1 MSQIE
6 NDQLR
11 NNGRRPLETIPDTEV
26 IPKAQHRQFSAEYKR
41 CILQEYEACSEP
53 RQKGALL
60 RREGL
65 YSSHITAWRRQ
76 RERSEL
82 EGLTPQKRGPKA
94 DPQAAEIAR
103 LKRENER
110 LRKRLEQA
118 ELIIEFQKKVSQML
132 SLPVEESEQD
142 EAS

>member
-11 NNGRRPLETIPDTEV
+11 NNGKRPLETIPDTEV
-26 IPKAQHRQFSAEYKR
+26 IPKAQHRQFSAEYKW

-82 EGLTPQKRGPKA
+82 EGLTPHKRGPRA

-132 SLPVEESEQD
+132 GLPVEESEQD

>member
-82 EGLTPQKRGPKA
+82 ESLTPHKRGPRA

-132 SLPVEESEQD
+132 GLPVEESEQD

>member
-82 EGLTPQKRGPKA
+82 EGLTPHKRGPRA

-132 SLPVEESEQD
+132 GLPVEESEQD

>member
-1 MSQIE
+1 M
-6 NDQLR
+6 
-11 NNGRRPLETIPDTEV
+11 
-26 IPKAQHRQFSAEYKR
+26 
-41 CILQEYEACSEP
+41 
-53 RQKGALL
+53 L

-82 EGLTPQKRGPKA
+82 EGLTPHKRGPRA

-132 SLPVEESEQD
+132 GLPVEESEQD